1 MCLLVLS
8 INPGFNISDLSVKR
22 DGAENVESSG
32 VSTYIPPASMRV
44 VDPAPVSSVS
54 SSPLVF
60 YLLFKTVGVRLTM
73 STL

>member
-1 MCLLVLS
+1 MILVL
-8 INPGFNISDLSVKR
+8 NVMALK
-22 DGAENVESSG
+22 NVESSG